1 MHGRQSEPI
10 DGQKGG
16 WGSESLSVSLSL
28 SRSLCLDFCPCI
40 CRSINLPQSL
50 YLSFSLS
57 LSISLP
63 IYLLVCPST
72 CLSISPDLY
81 LHLYLYLFIYSSFFL
96 SMYLTGSDY
105 AGLPSKGKVD
115 RFKAK
120 PFHDTSSNNWCSE
133 LQKRSNSVRLPS
145 KSEKVSAELMASCQ
159 CLPRLTTKWG
169 QVIRRSAGPVTQNH
183 LSKLTSWAQNLRNLI
198 LKKSSHLQPL
208 ARVCKWLQVAA
219 SGCLWVHVVVVAA
232 SGGCGCKWLLVAAS
246 GCLWV
251 QVVVVA
257 ASGGCGCKWLLV
269 AASGCKWL
277 QVAACASVCKW
288 LQVAASGYVAACPSS
303 CFIEFSK
310 LEKARI
316 RELPSA
322 KEWWHVVRQ
331 FVANS
336 VDQRKILWQ
345 LPKMIET

>member
-16 WGSESLSVSLSL
+16 WGSESLSLSL

-219 SGCLWVHVVVVAA
+219 SGCLWVQVVVVAA

-288 LQVAASGYVAACPSS
+288 LQVATWLLVRAAVLSNSQNLKKRESASCQVPRNDGM
-303 CFIEFSK
+303 
-310 LEKARI
+310 L
-316 RELPSA
+316 
-322 KEWWHVVRQ
+322 WD
-331 FVANS
+331 NS
-336 VDQRKILWQ
+336 
-345 LPKMIET
+345 